1 MACYSNCA
9 VLLEKRVSCSGL
21 ISPSTLF
28 RTDLTLD
35 GCQSQGSYRLEGI
48 SDVINIR
55 GCITAEIMSLS
66 EYARGTKEARAVF
79 SGVAY
84 GDGFKGEGIS
94 KRGDKRYSY
103 FMLPVTIY

>member
-35 GCQSQGSYRLEGI
+35 GCQSQGSYRLEGV

-55 GCITAEIMSLS
+55 GCITAEIMSLP
-66 EYARGTKEARAVF
+66 EYARATKEARAVF
-79 SGVAY
+79 RGLLMVM
-84 GDGFKGEGIS
+84 GLKGKEFRSVVIS
-94 KRGDKRYSY
+94 ATAI
-103 FMLPVTIY
+103 LCCL